1 MKTKTACKKMRF
13 PPMAS
18 RLYPPE
24 GCKNSPQGPVFA
36 FFKRSSRVSGE
47 PYGPICTRLCGQSI
61 KHGTNTTATIAP
73 PLARLTVRHPAAAAA
88 ARGRY

>member
-36 FFKRSSRVSGE
+36 SFKPEVITAAQPGGPKVGNVHSIPCNFNRKWVGILCNRAAKGAVRS
-47 PYGPICTRLCGQSI
+47 
-61 KHGTNTTATIAP
+61 
-73 PLARLTVRHPAAAAA
+73 PLS
-88 ARGRY
+88 